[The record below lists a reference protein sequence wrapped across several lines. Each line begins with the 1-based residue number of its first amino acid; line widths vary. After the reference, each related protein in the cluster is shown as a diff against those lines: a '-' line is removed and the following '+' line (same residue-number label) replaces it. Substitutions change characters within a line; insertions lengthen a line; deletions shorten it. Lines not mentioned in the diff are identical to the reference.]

1 MGNPTLIL
9 AVLAGLLL
17 LGMVLE
23 ELFRRTRIPDV
34 LLLLIVGLAGAAAG
48 LIDVKALQGVDRVF
62 TTAALVLILFEG
74 AVRLR
79 LKDLAAVVGGA
90 TLLTVT
96 SFIASVVAIGAV
108 GWAFFGL
115 SLMPAVLLG
124 TIIAGTSSAVVI
136 PMVQALPLRKSTR
149 TVLTLESALSDVLCI
164 VFALAIVGALAAGA
178 VDAGTI
184 ARDLVIGFFG
194 ALVVGAAAGVGW
206 AVGLR
211 SLRRKRAS
219 LVLVAA
225 AVFLVYAFSEMLG
238 LFGAISVLAFGI
250 TLGNAERIFQG
261 RSYAAELG
269 LAEGELIFL
278 SEVAFLLKVFFFVF
292 LGASLELKGWQPLLF
307 GTIACVALFAV
318 RPLMVRISTRAA
330 STPRSD
336 AIVASVLIPKGLA
349 AAVLAA
355 VPVQAGLADG
365 PLIRNITFG
374 VILLSIVASSA
385 LTYFASRSFVAN
397 AYAPLFRAYPE
408 TVDEPRNPR
417 PPAPEVAAASASP
430 ALPADPGAPR
440 EVPSAASE
448 S

>member
-17 LGMVLE
+17 LGMALE

-34 LLLLIVGLAGAAAG
+34 LLLLLVGLAAAGAG
-48 LIDVKALQGVDRVF
+48 LIDVKALEGVDRVF

-79 LKDLAAVVGGA
+79 LGDLAAVMGGA
-90 TLLTVT
+90 TLLTVA
-96 SFIASVVAIGAV
+96 SFVASVVVIGAA
-108 GWAFFGL
+108 GWALFGMAL
-115 SLMPAVLLG
+115 LPAVLLG

-136 PMVQALPLRKSTR
+136 PMVQALPLRKETR

-211 SLRRKRAS
+211 TLRRKRAS

-225 AVFLVYAFSEMLG
+225 AVFLVYAFAEMLG
-238 LFGAISVLAFGI
+238 LFGAISVLSFGV

-261 RSYAAELG
+261 RPYAAELG
-269 LAEGELIFL
+269 LAEGERIFL

-307 GTIACVALFAV
+307 GTIACIGLFAV
-318 RPLMVRISTRAA
+318 RPLMVRLSTRAT

-365 PLIRNITFG
+365 PLIRNVTFG

-385 LTYFASRSFVAN
+385 LTYFSSSPFVAN
-397 AYAPLFRAYPE
+397 AYGRLFRNYPE
-408 TVDEPRNPR
+408 TLEEPAR
-417 PPAPEVAAASASP
+417 PTPDVVQEEAPTQVQEQGQEQKPA
-430 ALPADPGAPR
+430 
-440 EVPSAASE
+440 
-448 S
+448 